1 MNRKRILYLTGTRA
15 DFGKLKPLM
24 KKLDDDPDFEVHI
37 FVTGMHML
45 SKYGY
50 TVDEVKK
57 CGFRNIY
64 NFINHTGSVSMDV
77 ILANTISGISNY
89 VKEFKIDM
97 IIVHGDRVEP
107 LAGAIVGALN
117 NIIVCHIEG
126 GEVSGTID
134 ELLRHSISK
143 LSHLHFVSNEKARQ
157 RLIQMG
163 EKAESVFYIGSPDID
178 IMLSDELPSL
188 PYVKEHYEIPY
199 DKYAIFIYHPV
210 TTEIKLLRNHIREV
224 IAALIESGKK
234 YIGVYPNN
242 DLGNDILMEE
252 IEVLNN
258 NPDFMIFP
266 SIRFENFLVLLK
278 NCEFIIGNSSA
289 GIREGEIYHRT
300 AINIGTRQQ
309 NRHMSSNIINVNEN
323 KEKILEAIKK
333 APSIVNKNSFTFGDG
348 KSAERFYKII
358 TDKHIWDI
366 SSQKHF
372 IDIDF

>member
-1 MNRKRILYLTGTRA
+1 MNVKRILYLTGTRA

-24 KKLDDDPDFEVHI
+24 LKLEQDPAFDVHV

-50 TVDEVKK
+50 TVDEVRK

-64 NFINHTGSVSMDV
+64 NFINHTGTAPMDT
-77 ILANTISGISNY
+77 ILANTIFGISNY
-89 VKEFKIDM
+89 LSEYSIDM

-107 LAGAIVGALN
+107 LAGAIAGSLN
-117 NIIVCHIEG
+117 NILVCHIEG

-134 ELLRHSISK
+134 ELLRHAISK
-143 LSHLHFVSNEKARQ
+143 LSHIHMVANEKARR

-163 EKAESVFYIGSPDID
+163 EDPFRIFLIGSPDID

-188 PYVKEHYEIPY
+188 DAVKKHYEIPY
-199 DKYAIFIYHPV
+199 DEYALFIYHPV
-210 TTEIKLLRNHIREV
+210 TTEMKTLRDGFREV
-224 IAALIESGKK
+224 LAALAASGRK
-234 YIGVYPNN
+234 YVAVYPNN
-242 DLGNDILMEE
+242 DPGNEILMEE
-252 IEVLNN
+252 METLRG

-266 SIRFENFLVLLK
+266 SIRFENFLVLMK

-289 GIREGEIYHRT
+289 GVREAEIYHRT

-309 NRHMSSNIINVNEN
+309 NRHHSANIINVPEDRD
-323 KEKILEAIKK
+323 KILEAIR
-333 APSIVNKNSFTFGDG
+333 AVPGRQNSNSYSFGDG
-348 KSAERFYKII
+348 RSADRFHEIINNPGTWKIPC
-358 TDKHIWDI
+358 
-366 SSQKHF
+366 QKNF

>member
-1 MNRKRILYLTGTRA
+1 MIKKKILYLTGTRA

-24 KKLDDDPDFEVHI
+24 LKLESDPAFEVHI

-64 NFINHTGSVSMDV
+64 TFINHTGTASMDA
-77 ILANTISGISNY
+77 ILANTIYGISNY

-134 ELLRHSISK
+134 ELIRHSISK

-163 EKAESVFYIGSPDID
+163 EKPDSVFFIGSPDID
-178 IMLSDELPSL
+178 IMLSDDLPTL
-188 PYVKEHYEIPY
+188 KHVKEHYNIPY
-199 DKYAIFIYHPV
+199 EEYAIFIYHPV
-210 TTEIKLLRNHIREV
+210 TTEVKFLRSHIRVVLE
-224 IAALIESGKK
+224 ALIESGRN
-234 YIGVYPNN
+234 YIGVLPNN
-242 DLGNDILMEE
+242 DLGNEIIMEE
-252 IEVLNN
+252 FEVLGSNSN
-258 NPDFMIFP
+258 FIIFP

-278 NCEFIIGNSSA
+278 NCEFVIGNSSV
-289 GIREGEIYHRT
+289 GIREAEIYHRT
-300 AINIGTRQQ
+300 AVNIGTRQQ
-309 NRHMSSNIINVNEN
+309 NRHISSNIINVDEK
-323 KEKILEAIKK
+323 KEEILAAIEKV
-333 APSIVNKNSFTFGDG
+333 PQTLNTNSYSFGDG
-348 KSAERFYKII
+348 KSVERFYKII
-358 TDKHIWDI
+358 TNGQIWDI
-366 SSQKHF
+366 SNQKHF